1 MPDPHRLSALIAE
14 VGAFYVTDRGLK
26 KAQAAAESA
35 LAAGTLDARAE
46 TAYLAAVRS
55 YFTGFEREA
64 QAQLKHVDRELQKL
78 YQLQYNLNA
87 ERGVAARRV
96 EATQGVLTSVRE
108 LGGE

>member
-14 VGAFYVTDRGLK
+14 VGAFYVTDRALK
-26 KAQAAAESA
+26 KAQASAESA
-35 LAAGTLDARAE
+35 LAGETLDARAK

-87 ERGVAARRV
+87 ERSVAARRV
-96 EATQGVLTSVRE
+96 EATQGVLMKLQE
-108 LGGE
+108 LDAE